1 MNNFDK
7 EPFLTMTLEDP
18 TLAQISFPPRQIYMT
33 SLSFSSNG
41 KYILVG
47 TSGDAHYVLDA
58 FEGHLLAKLEG
69 HIGLERG
76 RMGAVLG
83 VNPTKG
89 ISGEEVCWTPDSK
102 YIVGGSL
109 DGKLCIWDV
118 QNLPERTNEP
128 IDLSR
133 PPVRLQPVS
142 TLDGHPGPSRCVRM
156 NPRYALMATAGM
168 ELVRNCT
175 RCTFAPR

>member
-1 MNNFDK
+1 
-7 EPFLTMTLEDP
+7 
-18 TLAQISFPPRQIYMT
+18 MT

-58 FEGHLLAKLEG
+58 FEGHLLAKLDG
-69 HIGLERG
+69 HVGLERV

-109 DGKLCIWDV
+109 DGKILVWDV
-118 QNLPERTNEP
+118 QNLPERAHEP

-133 PPVRLQPVS
+133 PPLLLQPVC
-142 TLDGHPGPSRCVRM
+142 TLDGHSGPSRCVRM
-156 NPRYALMATAGM
+156 NPRHALMATAGT
-168 ELVRNCT
+168 ELVRV
-175 RCTFAPR
+175 RS